1 MASKWCIALFIALAV
16 AHQVTARNV
25 PAASKDAAAGLDDQ
39 KNFMT
44 YGGMGGYSGVGNN
57 GLPFGGVGGAFGGG
71 GGGINA
77 GIGGGVGLGGGGGL
91 GGFGGLGGGGGAGL
105 GGGAGTGILPGG
117 VVPFP

>member
-57 GLPFGGVGGAFGGG
+57 GFLFLRMRVGDRFKSPH
-71 GGGINA
+71 
-77 GIGGGVGLGGGGGL
+77 VEV
-91 GGFGGLGGGGGAGL
+91 FDS
-105 GGGAGTGILPGG
+105 TES
-117 VVPFP
+117 